1 MFHRLAE
8 WIEKGSVALNYGGGI
23 EAKGIVIDLVPL
35 KPLLPLITLIP
46 F

>member
-8 WIEKGSVALNYGGGI
+8 WIEKGSVAIYYGGGLKVESI
-23 EAKGIVIDLVPL
+23 IIDLVPL
-35 KPLLPLITLIP
+35 KPLLPVINLIP